1 MALTAWSRTAAN
13 NTNANTG
20 INFDENQAPST
31 VNDSARELEAQLVI
45 GIQDSTL
52 LYLTGVAGT
61 NTITATAAASMAAYV
76 TGQRFHFIP
85 ANTNSG
91 ATTININ
98 SIGAKNIFFNG
109 VACVGNEI
117 AAGIPATITYDGV
130 QFQLAA
136 PAHAVTTD
144 TAQTI
149 NGAKTFSVPVG
160 VSTAGGTS
168 NYLSLDAP
176 ANTLKALRF
185 ADAGVAKWDL
195 VRNASSSTFS
205 LEEVGVS
212 AKWVATQGGGVQ
224 FGAPTGGDK
233 GASTGNFAGLVY
245 VNNVQLARI
254 SGDTLTSTT
263 LTSPVINSAT
273 GIGQAI
279 VKRKTAD
286 ESVTS
291 STTLQDDDHLTFAIA
306 ANEEW
311 ECDLFARIG
320 SNLTSTG
327 VKVAITFPAGA
338 TAAFDPT
345 VISDQSGQSRTEPLG
360 TSGSGSSTFTT
371 TLLSGSVN
379 GVLFGRIWILNGATP
394 GNVTLQWAQMTS
406 NGSALTFSKGSKL
419 VCHRIA

>member
-130 QFQLAA
+130 QFQLAT

-144 TAQTI
+144 TTQTI
-149 NGAKTFSVPVG
+149 SGAKTF
-160 VSTAGGTS
+160 TS
-168 NYLSLDAP
+168 A
-176 ANTLKALRF
+176 
-185 ADAGVAKWDL
+185 AGVGYNGPVNTGFFATDGTVTGIFVPSTVDTHSVVVGTTTNHPL
-195 VRNASSSTFS
+195 NFFTNNAY
-205 LEEVGVS
+205 VG
-212 AKWVATQGGGVQ
+212 KFFTTGGFNVGS
-224 FGAPTGGDK
+224 PTGGDK
-233 GASTGNFAGLVY
+233 GAGTINAAGIY
-245 VNNVQLARI
+245 QANLAVATRDG
-254 SGDTLTSTT
+254 SETLTNKT
-263 LTSPVINSAT
+263 LTSPTLTTPVLSGTATGSGTLGGSIVVPLARLIRTEVSNSASGVT
-273 GIGQAI
+273 
-279 VKRKTAD
+279 
-286 ESVTS
+286 VTS
-291 STTLQDDDHLTFAIA
+291 SSTSIVTLSLGTVNSGDKILITCSVSGSVSGATGDVNIHLGKSSGTGTITFA
-306 ANEEW
+306 
-311 ECDLFARIG
+311 D
-320 SNLTSTG
+320 
-327 VKVAITFPAGA
+327 V
-338 TAAFDPT
+338 
-345 VISDQSGQSRTEPLG
+345 
-360 TSGSGSSTFTT
+360 SSTFDRLITAVT
-371 TLLSGSVN
+371 STSSMIEAFVAIASVTVTGTITLVVSASSAGSN
-379 GVLFGRIWILNGATP
+379 
-394 GNVTLQWAQMTS
+394 MTS
-406 NGSALTFSKGSKL
+406 TAGQIRAIVLNNG
-419 VCHRIA
+419 